1 MTEEQVLF
9 SFDKVYLKDV
19 SYEAPGTP
27 GVFLTGSEPTI
38 NIQIRID
45 SSPVEGHEGVYEV
58 VIIASVRAENN
69 DKSTLF
75 LIEIQQAGLFTVKGL
90 GDDDLPRALQVNC
103 PEIIFPYLRET
114 ATDLT
119 GKGGFPPFL
128 LQPIN
133 FEALYEQ
140 KLASDSDQQ
149 AAQN

>member
-9 SFDKVYLKDV
+9 SFDKVYLKDA
-19 SYEAPGTP
+19 SYEAPSTP
-27 GVFLTGSEPTI
+27 AIFLASSEPSI
-38 NIQIRID
+38 NIQISID
-45 SSPVEGHEGVYEV
+45 TNPVEGHEGVHEV
-58 VIIASVRAENN
+58 VIMASVRAENN

-75 LIEIQQAGLFTVKGL
+75 LVEIQQAGLFTVKGL
-90 GDDDLPRALQVNC
+90 GDDDLQRALQVNC

-114 ATDLT
+114 VTDLT